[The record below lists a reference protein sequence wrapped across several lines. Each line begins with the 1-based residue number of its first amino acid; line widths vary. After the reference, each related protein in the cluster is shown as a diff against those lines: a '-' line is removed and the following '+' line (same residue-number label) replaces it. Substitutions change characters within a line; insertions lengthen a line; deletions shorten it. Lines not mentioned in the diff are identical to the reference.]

1 MPTAPEHRTQG
12 KGCWAAPR
20 GCTFP
25 FPQKKGGAEHSPQL
39 TQFLLPLQRRGSY
52 LATWSFL
59 ALDDSFP
66 SPTTGLKCRS
76 ASASVSKGNAK
87 CRARGGVWF
96 IEMYHLNL
104 HSPEYIAWWWV
115 IEDGPENLNCKTG
128 SALWQGSVRHL
139 PWHSQERKRFENTR
153 CSLQLAFWIYFRQ
166 QFLSSPWKQTHV
178 RI

>member
-25 FPQKKGGAEHSPQL
+25 FPQKGGAEHSPQL

-139 PWHSQERKRFENTR
+139 PWHRQERKRFENTR